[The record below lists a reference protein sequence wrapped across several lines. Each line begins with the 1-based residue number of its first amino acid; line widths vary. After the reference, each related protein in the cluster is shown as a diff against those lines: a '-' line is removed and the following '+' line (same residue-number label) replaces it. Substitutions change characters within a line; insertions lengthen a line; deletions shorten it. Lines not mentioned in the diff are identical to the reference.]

1 MVTGANGFVAV
12 WVVQELL
19 EHGFAVRG
27 TVRAESKATYLSDRF
42 EAYGDKFEFAIVPD
56 MAAVSI

>member
-1 MVTGANGFVAV
+1 M
-12 WVVQELL
+12 QELL

-27 TVRAESKATYLSDRF
+27 TVRVKSKATYLRGRF
-42 EAYGDKFEFAIVPD
+42 RAYGDKFEIATVPD